1 MVDRPSPEMIRRYA
15 APVPR
20 YTSYPTANHF
30 SDKVGAADY
39 ADWLSALDPGTRLS
53 LYLHIPFCTSLCWYC
68 ACSTRAT
75 ERYQPVADYLEA
87 LKVETGL
94 VASLLPPHGIESI
107 HWGGGSPDIVA
118 PDDIRRL
125 GGLLRERFS
134 IVDGV
139 EVAVEIDP
147 RLLDPAKVDAFAAI
161 GTTRVSLGVQ
171 DFDPEVQ
178 AAIGREQSF
187 EVTRRAVEAFRDEG
201 VRSVNVDLVYGL
213 PKQTVASVLQTLDR
227 VEELAPDRIA
237 IFGYAHLPTRMK
249 NQRLIEE
256 RYLPGVLERFE
267 LANAVTERLVAAGY
281 VQVGIDHFARPSDS
295 MASGPVARNFQG
307 YTTDRAE
314 ALIGLGATAIG
325 RMPSGYV
332 QNSVA
337 THEYARRVRSGQ
349 LATARGSRLSA
360 DDRMRAYVI
369 ERLMCDLVFSADEL
383 KTRFGA
389 VANPLVET
397 ARRLVRDDADGLV
410 EPTRDGFRLT
420 PIGRTFARSVCAQ
433 FDAYL
438 GQSQAKHSLAV

>member
-30 SDKVGAADY
+30 SDRVGAAEY
-39 ADWLSALDPGTRLS
+39 ADWLSALDAGTRLS

-87 LKVETGL
+87 LESETGL
-94 VASLLPPHGIESI
+94 VAKLLPPHEVESI

-125 GGLLRERFS
+125 GGVLRDRFS
-134 IVDGV
+134 IVPSA

-147 RLLDPAKVDAFAAI
+147 RLLDPAKVEAFSAI

-171 DFDPEVQ
+171 DFDREVQ

-187 EVTRRAVEAFRDEG
+187 EVTRRAVDAFRDKG
-201 VRSVNVDLVYGL
+201 VRSVNIDLVYGL
-213 PKQTVASVLQTLDR
+213 PKQTVASVLRTLDR
-227 VEELAPDRIA
+227 VEELVPDRIA

-249 NQRLIEE
+249 NQRLIDETH
-256 RYLPGVLERFE
+256 LPGIVERFD
-267 LANAVTERLVAAGY
+267 LANALTDRLVAAGY
-281 VQVGIDHFARPSDS
+281 VQVGIDHFARPSDA
-295 MASGPVARNFQG
+295 MASGRVARNFQG
-307 YTTDRAE
+307 YTTDRAD
-314 ALIGLGATAIG
+314 ALVGLGATAIG
-325 RMPSGYV
+325 RLPAGYV

-349 LATARGSRLSA
+349 LATARGARLSD

-369 ERLMCDLVFSADEL
+369 ERLMCDLAFSAEDLEA
-383 KTRFGA
+383 RFGMA
-389 VANPLVET
+389 ADPLVET
-397 ARRLVRDDADGLV
+397 ARSIVREDRDGLV
-410 EPTRDGFRLT
+410 KATCDGFRLT
-420 PIGRTFARSVCAQ
+420 AIGRTFARSVCAQ

-438 GQSQAKHSLAV
+438 GHSQAKHSLAV